1 MLRTIDQY
9 GAHVAYEDR
18 NSMDQTTLRQRIEDF
33 IHDCAHCIDDD
44 RLEAWPSYFVEDCR
58 YTIIDRESYARGL
71 PVGIM
76 TCDSR
81 GMLEDRVRALR
92 EANIYEAHYYRHL
105 ISGIRIRGND
115 GDVYSVQTSYALIR
129 TMQEGD
135 ITVFS
140 SGKILDEIVVSGE
153 RLLFKER
160 TVVCDSNR
168 IDTLIVIPI

>member
-1 MLRTIDQY
+1 
-9 GAHVAYEDR
+9 
-18 NSMDQTTLRQRIEDF
+18 MDQVSTRQRIEDF

-44 RLEAWPSYFVEDCR
+44 RLEEWPSYFVEDCR
-58 YTIIDRESYARGL
+58 YTIIDRESLANDM

-92 EANIYEAHYYRHL
+92 EANIYEAHCYRHL
-105 ISGIRIRGND
+105 ISGIRIRGVD
-115 GDVYSVQTSYALIR
+115 GDVYSVQTSYAVIR
-129 TMQEGD
+129 TMQEGE
-135 ITVFS
+135 ISVFS
-140 SGKILDEIVVSGE
+140 SGKLLDEIVVRDD
-153 RLLFKER
+153 RLLFRER

>member
-1 MLRTIDQY
+1 
-9 GAHVAYEDR
+9 
-18 NSMDQTTLRQRIEDF
+18 MDETTPRQRIEDF

-44 RLEAWPSYFVEDCR
+44 RLEEWPSYFTEDCR
-58 YTIIDRESYARGL
+58 YTIINRESFARAM

-92 EANIYEAHYYRHL
+92 EANIYEPHCYRHL
-105 ISGIRIRGND
+105 ISGIRIRGVEGNA
-115 GDVYSVQTSYALIR
+115 YSVQTSYAVIR

-135 ITVFS
+135 TSVFS
-140 SGKILDEIVVSGE
+140 SGEILDEIVIGDDS
-153 RLLFKER
+153 LLFRER
-160 TVVCDSNR
+160 IVVCDSIR

>member
-1 MLRTIDQY
+1 
-9 GAHVAYEDR
+9 
-18 NSMDQTTLRQRIEDF
+18 MDQATSRQRIEDF

-44 RLEAWPSYFVEDCR
+44 RLEEWPSYFTEDCR
-58 YTIIDRESYARGL
+58 YTIIDRESFERAM

-92 EANIYEAHYYRHL
+92 EANIYEPHCYRHL
-105 ISGIRIRGND
+105 ISGIRIRGVD
-115 GDVYSVQTSYALIR
+115 GDAYSVQTSYAVIR

-135 ITVFS
+135 VLVFS
-140 SGKILDEIVVSGE
+140 SGRFLDEIVVDDD
-153 RLLFKER
+153 RLLFRKR
-160 TVVCDSNR
+160 IVVCDSNR

>member
-1 MLRTIDQY
+1 
-9 GAHVAYEDR
+9 
-18 NSMDQTTLRQRIEDF
+18 MDQENPRQRIEDF

-44 RLEAWPSYFVEDCR
+44 RLEEWPSYFTEDCR
-58 YTIIDRESYARGL
+58 YTIIDRESFARAL

-92 EANIYEAHYYRHL
+92 EANIFEPHCYRHL
-105 ISGIRIRGND
+105 ISGIRVRGNE
-115 GDVYSVQTSYALIR
+115 GEVYSVQSSYAVIR

-140 SGKILDEIVVSGE
+140 SGKMLDEILVRSD
-153 RLLFKER
+153 RLLFRKR
-160 TVVCDSNR
+160 IVVCDSSR